1 MLALY
6 SWAGIWVS
14 LSRHALS
21 FKRRH
26 TQHKPSF
33 ELGAHSLPQTVHRL
47 GFLKRSDSIDSRAC
61 SRRTSGTIDSPNGVA
76 DGGCGR
82 FFLTSPI

>member
-1 MLALY
+1 MLVRY

-26 TQHKPSF
+26 TQHRPSF
-33 ELGAHSLPQTVHRL
+33 ELGAHSLAQTVHRR
-47 GFLKRSDSIDSRAC
+47 GFLKRSDSIDSLAC
-61 SRRTSGTIDSPNGVA
+61 SRRTSGTIGSARGVA
-76 DGGCGR
+76 DGG
-82 FFLTSPI
+82 